1 MLTMLFCTAFGSTQ
15 QTECVDA
22 LSNTENSQYAFKL
35 RYEEKYQLMLR
46 LFLGCLVLI
55 ISLKTLL
62 MVCYAHTSETERSI
76 KMADELIDFIN
87 SYKITD
93 TTMLRK
99 IYLNIALV
107 YNHLNKPKN
116 VINEYAMKAYQ
127 ISANTSSWYRAYDLV
142 RGLVPASD
150 DPLSH
155 CLPDEEWY
163 WTNGKYEPWLVT
175 FSHD

>member
-1 MLTMLFCTAFGSTQ
+1 MFENAISIIIEANRWNTSTY
-15 QTECVDA
+15 V
-22 LSNTENSQYAFKL
+22 S
-35 RYEEKYQLMLR
+35 
-46 LFLGCLVLI
+46 